1 MYDKFI
7 DMYFDASKPY
17 SFFQKSAYTCLPP
30 PPPRTVTEPLR
41 EHETSCVCIASYIPV
56 QKDKL

>member
-1 MYDKFI
+1 M
-7 DMYFDASKPY
+7 P
-17 SFFQKSAYTCLPP
+17 TPP